1 MQRLRRLTRRRRR
14 RRETR
19 AVAEAVEERPV
30 SFIPLADGETSR
42 EIDPV
47 LDCLAFVAR
56 QADRPSSPVLL
67 RAGLA
72 LSADGRLPFHQ
83 VEPALEQVGMRADC
97 VTRKLKGWPSGKCPA
112 VLELDDDRAAVL
124 LDVRDRDGLIYA
136 PGLAE
141 PMWVKLE
148 EIEGAFTGRAVVVET
163 DPTREREN
171 ERPWDEAKRRH
182 WFWSEVW
189 KLRREFWPVLLA
201 ALIVN
206 MLAFAMPLFTMNV
219 YDRVIPNKAAA
230 TLWVLALGVLL
241 ALTFDFVLRI
251 ARARLIDE
259 VGRSLDAKLSQ
270 KLFEKVMNL
279 PMADRQGSTGA
290 LARRVSDYEMVRD
303 FFASTTVV
311 LAVDLTFMILFL
323 AFITLVGG
331 WLVLVPL
338 AGISIMI
345 AAGLSLQRQMGRVA
359 LDAQADSS
367 LQHSVLVESI
377 SGAETLKAARAEGQM
392 LGRWRRYAA
401 MSAATSERMR
411 KLSAIAVNSASIS
424 QQTIS
429 VGLLVG
435 GFYRFQAGEMTMG
448 AIIAIIMISGRS
460 LQPVGQLAFLIT
472 RGKQAM
478 ATLTSLQ
485 RMMEAQ
491 DERQTAIRSIVPEIR
506 AGHIE
511 FGDVSFRYP
520 NGARDSLSGLS
531 LKINPG
537 DRIGVIGRV
546 ASGKSTL
553 GRVLCGLYGPTA
565 GEILVDGLDSRQ
577 YHPHQLREAFRFVSQ
592 DADVFSGTVRDN
604 LMLGAAQADDAQL
617 IDAVVR
623 SGADIFLSRDA
634 AGFDLP
640 VGERGGYLSGGQR
653 SLLVLARA
661 LVTPSKLLFLDE
673 PTGSMDTQTELYFI
687 EHLKSALAPGQAL
700 VVATHRHNMLSILN
714 RLIVIDGGKI
724 IADGPRDEILRHL
737 TAASDARK
745 AAQ

>member
-1 MQRLRRLTRRRRR
+1 MSWLD
-14 RRETR
+14 
-19 AVAEAVEERPV
+19 AERSSEV
-30 SFIPLADGETSR
+30 
-42 EIDPV
+42 DPV
-47 LDCLAFVAR
+47 LECLTYLAR
-56 QADRPSSPVLL
+56 EAERPSSPVLL

-72 LSADGRLPFHQ
+72 LSTDGTLPFHQ
-83 VEPALEQVGMRADC
+83 IEPALAQVGMRAEPI
-97 VTRKLKGWPSGKCPA
+97 TRRIKSWPSTKCPA
-112 VLELDDDRAAVL
+112 ILELEDERAAVL
-124 LDVRDRDGLIYA
+124 LDTRGDEGLVFA
-136 PGLAE
+136 PGIAE
-141 PMWVKLE
+141 PMWIKLAE
-148 EIEGAFTGRAVVVET
+148 LEPAYTGRAVVVEA

-189 KLRREFWPVLLA
+189 KVRREFWPVLLA
-201 ALIVN
+201 ALIAN

-219 YDRVIPNKAAA
+219 YDRVIPNKAVA

-241 ALTFDFVLRI
+241 ALCFDFTLRI

-259 VGRSLDAKLSQ
+259 VARKLDAKLSQ

-311 LAVDLTFMILFL
+311 LAVDMTFMVLFL
-323 AFITLVGG
+323 AFILLVGG

-338 AGISIMI
+338 TGIAIMLT
-345 AAGLSLQRQMGRVA
+345 AGLSLQRQMGKVA

-367 LQHSVLVESI
+367 LQHSVLIESI

-392 LGRWRRYAA
+392 LGRWRRYSA
-401 MSAATSERMR
+401 MSAATNERMR
-411 KLSAIAVNSASIS
+411 KLSAVAVNLASIS

-429 VGLLVG
+429 IGLLVG
-435 GFYRFQAGEMTMG
+435 GFYRFQEGQMTMG

-460 LQPVGQLAFLIT
+460 LQPVGQLAFLVT
-472 RGKQAM
+472 RGKQAF
-478 ATLTSLQ
+478 ATLASLQ

-491 DERQTAIRSIVPEIR
+491 DERQAAMRSIVPEIR
-506 AGHIE
+506 AGHVE
-511 FGDVSFRYP
+511 LRDLSFRYP
-520 NGARDSLSGLS
+520 GASRDSLSHLS
-531 LKINPG
+531 LKIEPG
-537 DRIGVIGRV
+537 ERIGIIGRV

-553 GRVLCGLYGPTA
+553 GRVLCGLYAPTE
-565 GEILVDGLDSRQ
+565 GEMLVDGLDSRQ

-592 DADVFSGTVRDN
+592 DADVFSGSVRDN
-604 LMLGAAQADDAQL
+604 LMLGAANADDNQL

-640 VGERGGYLSGGQR
+640 VGERGSRLSGGQR

-661 LVTPSKLLFLDE
+661 LVSPSKLLFLDE
-673 PTGSMDTQTELYFI
+673 PTGSMDTQTESYFI
-687 EHLKSALAPGQAL
+687 EHLKTALAPRPSL
-700 VVATHRHNMLSILN
+700 IVSTHRHNMLSIVN
-714 RLIVIDGGKI
+714 RLIVIDAGKV
-724 IADGPRDEILRHL
+724 IADGPRDEVLKHL
-737 TAASDARK
+737 SAAPTDAKEPK
-745 AAQ
+745 A

>member
-1 MQRLRRLTRRRRR
+1 MSFMHWL
-14 RRETR
+14 E
-19 AVAEAVEERPV
+19 VEQ
-30 SFIPLADGETSR
+30 SR

-83 VEPALEQVGMRADC
+83 TEPALEQVGMRAE
-97 VTRKLKGWPSGKCPA
+97 TIARRLKGWPSAKCPA
-112 VLELDDDRAAVL
+112 ILELEDDRAAVL
-124 LDVRDRDGLIYA
+124 LDVRDNDGLIYA

-141 PMWVKLE
+141 PMWTKLVE
-148 EIEGAFTGRAVVVET
+148 LEPAYTGRAVIVET

-189 KLRREFWPVLLA
+189 KVRREFWPVLLA

-206 MLAFAMPLFTMNV
+206 LLAFAMPLFTMNV
-219 YDRVIPNKAAA
+219 YDRVIPNKAVA

-241 ALTFDFVLRI
+241 ALVFDFTLRV
-251 ARARLIDE
+251 ARGRLIDE
-259 VGRSLDAKLSQ
+259 VGRRLDARLSQ

-279 PMADRQGSTGA
+279 PMSDRQGSTGA

-311 LAVDLTFMILFL
+311 LAVDLTFLILFL
-323 AFITLVGG
+323 AFITFVGG

-338 AGISIMI
+338 AGIAVMLT
-345 AAGLSLQRQMGRVA
+345 AGLSLQRSMGKVA
-359 LDAQADSS
+359 LDVQADSS
-367 LQHSVLVESI
+367 LQHSVLIESI

-392 LGRWRRYAA
+392 LGRWRRYAS

-411 KLSAIAVNSASIS
+411 KLSAVAVNLASIS
-424 QQTIS
+424 QQSIS
-429 VGLLVG
+429 VGLLIG
-435 GFYRFQAGEMTMG
+435 GFYRFQAGDMTMG

-472 RGKQAM
+472 RGKQAF
-478 ATLTSLQ
+478 ATLDSLQ

-491 DERQTAIRSIVPEIR
+491 DERQPAVLSIVPEIR
-506 AGHIE
+506 AGHLE
-511 FGDVSFRYP
+511 SRNVSFRYP
-520 NGARDSLSGLS
+520 NASRDALDGID

-537 DRIGVIGRV
+537 ERIGVIGRV

-553 GRVLCGLYGPTA
+553 GRVLCGLYAPA
-565 GEILVDGLDSRQ
+565 GGEMLVDGLDSRQ

-604 LMLGAAQADDAQL
+604 LMLGAAQADDNQL

-640 VGERGGYLSGGQR
+640 VGERGSRLSGGQR

-661 LVTPSKLLFLDE
+661 LVSPSKLLFLDE

-687 EHLKSALAPGQAL
+687 EHLKTALASDQAL
-700 VVATHRHNMLSILN
+700 VVSTHRHNMLSILD
-714 RLIVIDGGKI
+714 RLIVIEAGKI
-724 IADGPRDEILRHL
+724 IADGPRDQILKHL
-737 TAASDARK
+737 SSAASAQQ

>member
-1 MQRLRRLTRRRRR
+1 MRWLD
-14 RRETR
+14 
-19 AVAEAVEERPV
+19 VEP
-30 SFIPLADGETSR
+30 SR
-42 EIDPV
+42 EVDPV
-47 LDCLAFVAR
+47 LECLAFVAR

-72 LSADGRLPFHQ
+72 LSPEGRLPFHQ
-83 VEPALEQVGMRADC
+83 IEPALEQVGMRAEL
-97 VTRKLKGWPSGKCPA
+97 VARNLKGWPSAKCPA
-112 VLELDDDRAAVL
+112 ILELEEDRAAVL
-124 LDVRDRDGLIYA
+124 LEVRDRDGLIYA

-141 PMWVKLE
+141 PMWVKLA
-148 EIEGAFTGRAVVVET
+148 EIEPAYSGRAVVVET

-182 WFWSEVW
+182 WFWSEVY
-189 KLRREFWPVLLA
+189 KVRREFWPVLLA

-206 MLAFAMPLFTMNV
+206 LLAFAMPLFTMNV
-219 YDRVIPNKAAA
+219 YDRVIPNKAVA
-230 TLWVLALGVLL
+230 TLWVLALGVAL
-241 ALTFDFVLRI
+241 ALIFDFTLRI
-251 ARARLIDE
+251 ARSRLIDE
-259 VGRSLDAKLSQ
+259 VARKLDARLSQ

-279 PMADRQGSTGA
+279 PMSDRQGSTGA

-311 LAVDLTFMILFL
+311 LAVDLSFMILFL

-338 AGISIMI
+338 VGVVVMLI
-345 AAGLSLQRQMGRVA
+345 AGLSLQRQMGKVA

-377 SGAETLKAARAEGQM
+377 AGAETLKAARAEGQM
-392 LGRWRRYAA
+392 LGRWRRYAS

-411 KLSAIAVNSASIS
+411 KLSAVAVNLASIS

-472 RGKQAM
+472 RGKQAF

-485 RMMEAQ
+485 RMMDAE
-491 DERQTAIRSIVPEIR
+491 DERQGGMRSIVPEIR

-511 FGDVSFRYP
+511 LRGVSFRYP
-520 NGARDSLSGLS
+520 NSSRDSLDDLN
-531 LKINPG
+531 LKIGPG
-537 DRIGVIGRV
+537 ERIGIIGRV

-553 GRVLCGLYGPTA
+553 GRVLCGLYPPTS
-565 GEILVDGLDSRQ
+565 GELLVDGLDSRQ

-604 LMLGAAQADDAQL
+604 LMLGAAQADDNQL
-617 IDAVVR
+617 VDAVVR

-634 AGFDLP
+634 AGFDYP
-640 VGERGGYLSGGQR
+640 VGERGSRLSGGQR

-661 LVTPSKLLFLDE
+661 LVSPSKMLFLDE

-687 EHLKSALAPGQAL
+687 ERLKTALSADQAL
-700 VVATHRHNMLSILN
+700 VVATHRHNMLSILT

-724 IADGPRDEILRHL
+724 IADGPRDEILKHL
-737 TAASDARK
+737 TAAAAQPK